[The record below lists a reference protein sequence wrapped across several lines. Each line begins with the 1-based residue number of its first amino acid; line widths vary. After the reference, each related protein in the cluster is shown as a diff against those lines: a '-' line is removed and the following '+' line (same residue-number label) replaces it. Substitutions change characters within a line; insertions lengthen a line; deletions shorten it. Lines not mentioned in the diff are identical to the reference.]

1 MRYCK
6 ECDGYTIDEKYKR
19 ICFRCRNRRK
29 TKKYF
34 DRLFGKVY
42 RLFSII
48 LCRNTYT
55 FSYIIRKFSCEKE
68 NKMNI
73 SYLRNSRLI
82 QGSSLETQKKLITDF
97 CKTHEIKLDKI
108 IVDEGVS
115 GSGDKTDK
123 RDGYNSIMKMIE
135 DGELDTLVVIS
146 ISRWGRCLGEI
157 YQSVQLMEKMGVKF
171 LSIKENIDTS
181 SPYGRFTIN
190 LLSSLY
196 EMELEL
202 IRERTKDTLKVK
214 KENGKVYSKT
224 PFGYNRVGN
233 DLVEN
238 KKEKRLL
245 RKMLR
250 LKENGKSYGDVSKYL
265 TKNRHKNKSG
275 GKWTRE
281 NVYSV
286 LKTFINNEK
295 ITLISV

>member
-1 MRYCK
+1 M
-6 ECDGYTIDEKYKR
+6 
-19 ICFRCRNRRK
+19 
-29 TKKYF
+29 
-34 DRLFGKVY
+34 
-42 RLFSII
+42 
-48 LCRNTYT
+48 
-55 FSYIIRKFSCEKE
+55 E

-97 CKTHEIKLDKI
+97 CKNHDIKLDKI
-108 IVDEGVS
+108 IVDEGIS

-123 RDGYNSIMKMIE
+123 RDGYNSVMSMI
-135 DGELDTLVVIS
+135 DNGEVNTLVVIS
-146 ISRWGRCLGEI
+146 ISRWGRNLGEI
-157 YQSVQLMEKMGVKF
+157 YKSVQMMEQKNVKF

-202 IRERTKDTLKVK
+202 IRDRTKDTLKVK
-214 KENGKVYSKT
+214 KQNGKVYSPT
-224 PFGYNRVGN
+224 PFGFDRVGN

-245 RKMLR
+245 RKMLK
-250 LKENGKSYGDVSKYL
+250 LKNGGMSYGDVSKYL
-265 TKNRHKNKSG
+265 TRNRHKNKSG
-275 GKWTRE
+275 KKWTRE

-286 LKTFINNEK
+286 MKTFMKNEK
-295 ITLISV
+295 ITPILV

>member
-1 MRYCK
+1 M
-6 ECDGYTIDEKYKR
+6 
-19 ICFRCRNRRK
+19 
-29 TKKYF
+29 
-34 DRLFGKVY
+34 
-42 RLFSII
+42 
-48 LCRNTYT
+48 
-55 FSYIIRKFSCEKE
+55 E

-97 CKTHEIKLDKI
+97 CKTHDIKLDKI
-108 IVDEGVS
+108 IVDEGIS

-123 RDGYNSIMKMIE
+123 RDGYNSVMSMI
-135 DGELDTLVVIS
+135 DNGEVNTLVVIS
-146 ISRWGRCLGEI
+146 ISRWGRNLGEI
-157 YQSVQLMEKMGVKF
+157 YKSVQMMEQKNVKF

-202 IRERTKDTLKVK
+202 IRDRTKDTLKVK
-214 KENGKVYSKT
+214 KQNGKVYSPT
-224 PFGYNRVGN
+224 PFGFDRVGN

-245 RKMLR
+245 RKMLK
-250 LKENGKSYGDVSKYL
+250 LKNGGMSYGDVSKYL
-265 TKNRHKNKSG
+265 TRNRHKNKSG
-275 GKWTRE
+275 KKWTRE

-286 LKTFINNEK
+286 MKTFMKNEK
-295 ITLISV
+295 ITPILV